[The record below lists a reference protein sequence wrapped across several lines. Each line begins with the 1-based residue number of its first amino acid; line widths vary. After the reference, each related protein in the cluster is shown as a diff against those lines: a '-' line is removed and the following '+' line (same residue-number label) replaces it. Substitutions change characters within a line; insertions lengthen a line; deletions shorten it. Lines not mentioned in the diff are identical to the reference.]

1 MWYDIFVES
10 FLFFGKED
18 VYMRKTKI
26 VCTIGPASASE
37 EVFESMCLAGLNV
50 ARLNFSHGTHAE
62 HQEKIDMIK
71 KVREKLDLPIAMLL
85 DTKGPEYR
93 IKTFKNGSVTV
104 CEGER
109 FVFTTEDI
117 EGDETRVSVNYAGL
131 ADDLSIGDR
140 ILVNN
145 GLVIFVV
152 REIADNDVIC
162 EVIAGGE
169 LSNRKSMSF
178 PNKVLKKEYLSE
190 QDKEDLLFGI
200 KNDFDFV
207 AASFVSSK
215 QDVLDIKEF
224 LAANGGENIE
234 VIAKIENR
242 SGVDNI
248 EEICEVCEGI
258 MVARGDLGVE
268 VPFAELPAIQKYL
281 ITKCRLLGKRVITAT
296 EMLESMIYNP
306 RPTRAEISD
315 VANAVYDGTSAVMLS
330 GETAAGK
337 YPVKTVKA
345 MAEIVEETEK
355 NINFEKRF
363 RTSSFKIKNKVDAI
377 SHATC
382 GMAIDIGAKAIV
394 VSSMS
399 GMTVRMVSRFRAP
412 TDIIGMATNRKV
424 WYKLALSWGVI
435 PVLSEQFSSSDV
447 LFYHAARAAKDN
459 LPLKKG
465 DLVVLTGGII
475 NGKSGNTNTIK
486 VEEI

>member
-1 MWYDIFVES
+1 
-10 FLFFGKED
+10 
-18 VYMRKTKI
+18 MRKTKI
-26 VCTIGPASASE
+26 VATIGPASENAA
-37 EVFESMCLAGLNV
+37 VFEQLCLAGINV

-62 HQEKIDMIK
+62 HKEKIDMIK
-71 KVREKLDLPIAMLL
+71 SVREKLGLPIAIML

-93 IKTFKNGSVTV
+93 IGVFEDGKISLSDGDTFI
-104 CEGER
+104 
-109 FVFTTEDI
+109 FTTDDVV
-117 EGDETRVSVNYAGL
+117 GDKNRVSVNYDGL
-131 ADDLSIGDR
+131 ANDLSVGDS
-140 ILVNN
+140 ISVNN
-145 GLVIFVV
+145 GLVLFKV
-152 REIADNDVIC
+152 REIAGNDVIC
-162 EVIAGGE
+162 DVIAGGE

-178 PNKVLKKEYLSE
+178 PGKVLKKTFLSE
-190 QDKEDLLFGI
+190 QDKEDILFGI
-200 KNDFDFV
+200 ENGIDFI

-215 QDVLDIKEF
+215 QDVLDIKNF
-224 LAANGGENIE
+224 LAENKGDDIE

-248 EEICEVCEGI
+248 EEICKVCEGV

-268 VPFAELPAIQKYL
+268 VPYSELPAIQKYL

-296 EMLESMIYNP
+296 EMLESMIHNP

-330 GETAAGK
+330 GESAAGK
-337 YPVKTVKA
+337 YPVETVKI
-345 MAEIVEETEK
+345 MSEIVEETEK
-355 NINFEKRF
+355 NIHYEKRF
-363 RTSSFKIKNKVDAI
+363 KTSEFKIKNKVDAI

-412 TDIIGMATNRKV
+412 TDIIGMATNKAV
-424 WYKLALSWGVI
+424 WYKLALSWGVL
-435 PVLSEQFSSSDV
+435 PVLSEQFNSSDV
-447 LFYHAARAAKDN
+447 LFYHATRAARDN
-459 LPLKKG
+459 LPLQKG
-465 DLVVLTGGII
+465 DLIVLTGGVI

>member
-1 MWYDIFVES
+1 
-10 FLFFGKED
+10 
-18 VYMRKTKI
+18 MRKTKI
-26 VCTIGPASASE
+26 VATIGPASEDAA
-37 EVFESMCLAGLNV
+37 VFEQLCLAGINV

-62 HQEKIDMIK
+62 HKEKLDMIK
-71 KVREKLDLPIAMLL
+71 SVREKLGLPIAIML

-93 IKTFKNGSVTV
+93 IGTFKSGKISLSDGDT
-104 CEGER
+104 
-109 FVFTTEDI
+109 FTFTTDDVD
-117 EGDETRVSVNYAGL
+117 GDESRVSVNYDGL
-131 ADDLSIGDR
+131 ANDLSVGDS
-140 ILVNN
+140 ISVNN
-145 GLVIFVV
+145 GLVLFKVS
-152 REIADNDVIC
+152 EISGNDVIC
-162 EVIAGGE
+162 KVLAGGE

-178 PNKVLKKEYLSE
+178 PGKVLKKTFLSE
-190 QDKEDLLFGI
+190 QDKEDILFGI
-200 KNDFDFV
+200 ENGIDFI

-215 QDVLDIKEF
+215 QDVLDIKNF
-224 LAANGGENIE
+224 LAANGGDDIE

-248 EEICEVCEGI
+248 EEICKVCEGV

-268 VPFAELPAIQKYL
+268 VPYSELPAIQKYL

-296 EMLESMIYNP
+296 EMLESMIHNP

-330 GETAAGK
+330 GESAAGK
-337 YPVKTVKA
+337 YPVETVKI
-345 MAEIVEETEK
+345 MSEIVEETEK
-355 NINFEKRF
+355 NIHYEKRF
-363 RTSSFKIKNKVDAI
+363 KTSEFKIKNKVDAI

-412 TDIIGMATNRKV
+412 TDIIGMATNKAV
-424 WYKLALSWGVI
+424 WYKLALSWGVL
-435 PVLSEQFSSSDV
+435 PVLSEQFNSSDV
-447 LFYHAARAAKDN
+447 LFYHATRAAKEN
-459 LPLKKG
+459 LPLQKG
-465 DLVVLTGGII
+465 DLIVLTGGVI

>member
-1 MWYDIFVES
+1 
-10 FLFFGKED
+10 
-18 VYMRKTKI
+18 MRKTKI
-26 VCTIGPASASE
+26 VATIGPASENAA
-37 EVFESMCLAGLNV
+37 VFEQLCLAGINV

-62 HQEKIDMIK
+62 HKKKIDMIK
-71 KVREKLDLPIAMLL
+71 EVRDKLGLPIAIML

-93 IKTFKNGSVTV
+93 IGTFADGKISLSDGDT
-104 CEGER
+104 
-109 FVFTTEDI
+109 FTFTTDDVV
-117 EGDETRVSVNYAGL
+117 GDKNRVSVNYDGL
-131 ADDLSIGDR
+131 ANDLSVGDS
-140 ILVNN
+140 ISVNN
-145 GLVIFVV
+145 GLVLFKV
-152 REIADNDVIC
+152 REISGNNVIC
-162 EVIAGGE
+162 DVIAGGE

-178 PNKVLKKEYLSE
+178 PGKVLKKTFLSE
-190 QDKEDLLFGI
+190 QDKEDILFGI
-200 KNDFDFV
+200 ENGIDFI

-215 QDVLDIKEF
+215 QDVLDIKNF
-224 LAANGGENIE
+224 LNANGGDDIE

-248 EEICEVCEGI
+248 EEICKVCEGV

-268 VPFAELPAIQKYL
+268 VPYSELPAIQKYL

-296 EMLESMIYNP
+296 EMLESMIHNP

-330 GETAAGK
+330 GESAAGK
-337 YPVKTVKA
+337 YPVETVKI
-345 MAEIVEETEK
+345 MSEIVEETEK
-355 NINFEKRF
+355 NIHYEKRF
-363 RTSSFKIKNKVDAI
+363 KTSEFKIKNKVDAI

-412 TDIIGMATNRKV
+412 TDIIGMATNKAV
-424 WYKLALSWGVI
+424 WYKLALSWGVL
-435 PVLSEQFSSSDV
+435 PVLSEQFNSSDV
-447 LFYHAARAAKDN
+447 LFYHATRAAREN
-459 LPLKKG
+459 LPLEKG
-465 DLVVLTGGII
+465 DLIVLTGGII

>member
-1 MWYDIFVES
+1 
-10 FLFFGKED
+10 
-18 VYMRKTKI
+18 MRKTKI
-26 VCTIGPASASE
+26 VCTIGPASSDAKT
-37 EVFESMCLAGLNV
+37 FEAMCKAGLNV
-50 ARLNFSHGTHAE
+50 ARLNFSHGTHEE
-62 HQEKIDMIK
+62 HKKTIDMIK
-71 KVREKLDLPIAMLL
+71 EVREKLNLPVAIML

-93 IKTFKNGSVTV
+93 IGTFKNGKVMLSDGDT
-104 CEGER
+104 
-109 FVFTTEDI
+109 FTFTTDNV
-117 EGDETRVSVNYAGL
+117 EGDAERVSVNYDGL
-131 ADDLSIGDR
+131 ASDLSIGDR
-140 ILVNN
+140 VLVNN
-145 GLVIFVV
+145 GLVIFEVKEIKGKDVV
-152 REIADNDVIC
+152 C
-162 EVIAGGE
+162 EVVVGGE

-178 PNKVLKKEYLSE
+178 PNKVLKMKYLSE
-190 QDKEDLLFGI
+190 QDKEDILFGI
-200 KNDFDFV
+200 ENNVSFI

-215 QDVLDIKEF
+215 QDILDIKEF
-224 LAANGGENIE
+224 LTENGGENIE

-248 EEICEVCEGI
+248 EEICEVCEGV

-268 VPFAELPAIQKYL
+268 LPFAELPAIQKYL

-296 EMLESMIYNP
+296 EMLESMMHNP

-337 YPVKTVKA
+337 YPVETVA
-345 MAEIVEETEK
+345 TMGEIVEETEK
-355 NINFEKRF
+355 NIHYEKRF
-363 RTSSFKIKNKVDAI
+363 KTSEFKIKNQVDAI

-412 TDIIGMATNRKV
+412 TDIVGMATNKDV
-424 WYKLALSWGVI
+424 WYKLSLSWGVL

-447 LFYHAARAAKDN
+447 LFYHATRAAREN
-459 LPLKKG
+459 LPLEKG
-465 DLVVLTGGII
+465 DLVVLTAGVI

-486 VEEI
+486 VESI

>member
-1 MWYDIFVES
+1 
-10 FLFFGKED
+10 
-18 VYMRKTKI
+18 MRKTKI
-26 VCTIGPASASE
+26 VATIGPASENAA
-37 EVFESMCLAGLNV
+37 VFEQLCLAGINV

-62 HQEKIDMIK
+62 HKKKIDMIK
-71 KVREKLDLPIAMLL
+71 EVRDKLGLPIAIML

-93 IKTFKNGSVTV
+93 IGTFADGKISLSDGDT
-104 CEGER
+104 
-109 FVFTTEDI
+109 FTFTTDDVV
-117 EGDETRVSVNYAGL
+117 GDKNRVSVNYDGL
-131 ADDLSIGDR
+131 ANDLSVGDS
-140 ILVNN
+140 ISVNN
-145 GLVIFVV
+145 GLVLFKV
-152 REIADNDVIC
+152 REISGNNVIC
-162 EVIAGGE
+162 DVIAGGE

-178 PNKVLKKEYLSE
+178 PGKVLKKTFLSE
-190 QDKEDLLFGI
+190 QDKEDILFGI
-200 KNDFDFV
+200 ENGIDFI

-215 QDVLDIKEF
+215 QDVLDIKNF
-224 LAANGGENIE
+224 LAANGGEDIE

-248 EEICEVCEGI
+248 EEICKVCEGV

-268 VPFAELPAIQKYL
+268 VPYSELPAIQKYL

-296 EMLESMIYNP
+296 EMLESMIHNP

-330 GETAAGK
+330 GESAAGK
-337 YPVKTVKA
+337 YPVETVKI
-345 MAEIVEETEK
+345 MSEIVEETEK
-355 NINFEKRF
+355 NIHYEKRF
-363 RTSSFKIKNKVDAI
+363 KTSEFKIKNKVDAI

-412 TDIIGMATNRKV
+412 TDIIGMATNKAV
-424 WYKLALSWGVI
+424 WYKLALSWGVL
-435 PVLSEQFSSSDV
+435 PVLSEQFNSSDV
-447 LFYHAARAAKDN
+447 LFYHATRAAREN
-459 LPLKKG
+459 LSLEKG
-465 DLVVLTGGII
+465 DLIVLTGGII